1 MPTQPALISM
11 ALGLVFVI
19 VLILACAWAARRF
32 GLLQR
37 GGARLLRQIDH
48 LSLGPRSGI
57 TVVEVQDTWLVVG
70 VTAGQIT
77 VLHTLPAGTVPTNDN
92 AFPKQLSRI
101 LNAAKSADKQTWK
114 WSRSTSSVA

>member
-1 MPTQPALISM
+1 MSTQPALMSM

-19 VLILACAWAARRF
+19 ALILGCAWLARRF

-37 GGARLLRQIDH
+37 GGGRLLKQIDH

-57 TVVEVQDTWLVVG
+57 TLVEVQDTWLVVG

-77 VLHTLPAGTVPTNDN
+77 VLHTLPAGTIPSP
-92 AFPKQLSRI
+92 AEGSFPPHLSRI
-101 LNAAKSADKQTWK
+101 LGGIRQPE
-114 WSRSTSSVA
+114 RR